1 MTMNWRAVGIAPASA
16 SEHATLL
23 REARL
28 IRTIRQGAAV
38 SHSATTAAMAL
49 WETAA
54 G

>member
-1 MTMNWRAVGIAPASA
+1 MGIAPATA

-23 REARL
+23 REAGL
-28 IRTIRQGAAV
+28 IRTTRQGAAV
-38 SHSATTAAMAL
+38 SHSVTSAAVAL